1 MRLFHLKDFFQFLLI
16 FLGLAGPIGP
26 QGAQGQQGEPGVCK
40 IIGNDDPDFRYRGDL
55 DKIEECPRGPQ
66 GERGAQGPAGP
77 QECFK
82 NIRLF

>member
-1 MRLFHLKDFFQFLLI
+1 M
-16 FLGLAGPIGP
+16 AGPIGP

-77 QECFK
+77 QEWLK
-82 NIRLF
+82 I